1 MQASCSRR
9 SEESLCAHA
18 CTYGDRM
25 VLRCRARASALW
37 QSGCA
42 TATADLELARR
53 ERGHPHRARAD
64 DPHNTCLPPPV
75 RLDGRRSRRFLSGA
89 MPIAGPPSPGPPSP
103 GSHVLVPRKTSD
115 RPLDGA
121 FGATGRLR
129 PPARRRSRP
138 LPTLYTRYAPGP
150 GVCAARWSRRSWS
163 KRASLPNERAG

>member
-37 QSGCA
+37 LR
-42 TATADLELARR
+42 DR
-53 ERGHPHRARAD
+53 D
-64 DPHNTCLPPPV
+64 
-75 RLDGRRSRRFLSGA
+75 RRSRTCATRKRPPASRTCRRPPQH
-89 MPIAGPPSPGPPSP
+89 MPSAARAPGRTTIATLPLRCHADCGPAVTWPAVTS
-103 GSHVLVPRKTSD
+103 SHVLVPRKTSD